1 MLFLKRP
8 SQFLFFSFYL
18 IFFLSINTP
27 CHAQNISQTTS
38 DNNSVQLSKEQTL
51 DFFLIEFAIRENVSI
66 ELLRDVFHD
75 MKWQSVARQYMVPSS
90 SGPSKK
96 NWASY
101 LSNVMSP
108 TRITA
113 GKKFLEEHHTFLNQL
128 EKDTGV
134 PISVIVGILG
144 VETVYGRNMGSFSVK
159 DVLSTFA
166 FDYPPSPNQTSRSAM
181 FREQLYDHLLNCL
194 PYDRSNVEVNNFKI
208 CLNQEGSF
216 AGAIGMPQFMP
227 SSIRK
232 YAQDGDG
239 DGIINLRNR
248 PKDAMQSIAN
258 FLIMHGWKTGEPIYL
273 NIDSSMQDSSA
284 VKDFADGD
292 PNPKFNLGEF
302 KNKKIIS
309 HIPSPLNEN
318 SPALIIDLPSISK
331 KGEVSTEYA
340 VGLKNFEVITQ
351 YNRSFFYAMSV
362 TEFGQAVVQN
372 KEKSKNT
379 KQEKRQSTNNGRR
392 GHTR

>member
-194 PYDRSNVEVNNFKI
+194 PYDRSNVEINNFKI

-273 NIDSSMQDSSA
+273 NID
-284 VKDFADGD
+284 
-292 PNPKFNLGEF
+292 
-302 KNKKIIS
+302 
-309 HIPSPLNEN
+309 
-318 SPALIIDLPSISK
+318 
-331 KGEVSTEYA
+331 
-340 VGLKNFEVITQ
+340 
-351 YNRSFFYAMSV
+351 
-362 TEFGQAVVQN
+362 
-372 KEKSKNT
+372 
-379 KQEKRQSTNNGRR
+379 
-392 GHTR
+392 

>member
-194 PYDRSNVEVNNFKI
+194 PYDRSNVEINNFKI

-318 SPALIIDLPSISK
+318 SPALIIDLPSINK
-331 KGEVSTEYA
+331 KGETSTEYA

>member
-194 PYDRSNVEVNNFKI
+194 PYDKSNIEINNFKI

-239 DGIINLRNR
+239 DGIINLRNS

-273 NIDSSMQDSSA
+273 NIDSSMQNSSA

-309 HIPSPLNEN
+309 QIPSPLNEN

-379 KQEKRQSTNNGRR
+379 KQEKRQSISS
-392 GHTR
+392 GHHDHK

>member
-194 PYDRSNVEVNNFKI
+194 PYDKSNIEINNFKI

-318 SPALIIDLPSISK
+318 SPALIIDLPSINK
-331 KGEVSTEYA
+331 KGETSTEYA

>member
-318 SPALIIDLPSISK
+318 SPALIIDLPSINK
-331 KGEVSTEYA
+331 KGETSTEYA

>member
-1 MLFLKRP
+1 M
-8 SQFLFFSFYL
+8 
-18 IFFLSINTP
+18 
-27 CHAQNISQTTS
+27 
-38 DNNSVQLSKEQTL
+38 
-51 DFFLIEFAIRENVSI
+51 IEFAIRENVSI

-194 PYDRSNVEVNNFKI
+194 PYDKSNIEINNFKI

-216 AGAIGMPQFMP
+216 AGAIGMPQFM
-227 SSIRK
+227 
-232 YAQDGDG
+232 
-239 DGIINLRNR
+239 
-248 PKDAMQSIAN
+248 
-258 FLIMHGWKTGEPIYL
+258 HGWKTGEPIYL
-273 NIDSSMQDSSA
+273 NIDSSMQNSSA

-309 HIPSPLNEN
+309 QIPSPLNEN

>member
-1 MLFLKRP
+1 MLFLKHP
-8 SQFLFFSFYL
+8 SQLLFFSFYL

-27 CHAQNISQTTS
+27 SHAQNISQAS
-38 DNNSVQLSKEQTL
+38 SENNSVQLSKEQTL

-108 TRITA
+108 IRITA

-144 VETVYGRNMGSFSVK
+144 VETVYGRNIGTFSVK

-194 PYDRSNVEVNNFKI
+194 PQDRSNVEINNFNI

-239 DGIINLRNR
+239 DGIINLRNS

-258 FLIMHGWKTGEPIYL
+258 FLKMHGWKTGEPIYL
-273 NIDSSMQDSSA
+273 KIDSSMQDSSA

-309 HIPSPLNEN
+309 QIPSPLNEN
-318 SPALIIDLPSISK
+318 SPALIIDLPSINK
-331 KGEVSTEYA
+331 KGETSTEYA

-362 TEFGQAVVQN
+362 SEFGQAVVQN

>member
-194 PYDRSNVEVNNFKI
+194 PYDRSNVEINNFKI

-258 FLIMHGWKTGEPIYL
+258 FLIIHGWKTGEPIYL

-318 SPALIIDLPSISK
+318 SPALIIDLPSINK
-331 KGEVSTEYA
+331 KGETSTEYA